1 MYCVIGDIHG
11 NFNKL
16 EALLE
21 LVYKDYKATAFYHLG
36 DIIDRGD
43 DSKKVVDLCIQYNIT
58 GLIGNHELWIL
69 NLIDW
74 KIFDDFCLTNIM
86 GGRATLRSYG
96 VSLSDIE
103 TAEKGYWIP
112 KKHADYFRT
121 LKSHIWLD
129 DMLLTHAGIS
139 QESYDKREKGIGAS
153 DYVQDIIDFCTQ
165 EIYWGGGKPAQLP
178 FIQFRGH
185 APQLEANRQGNVI
198 SLDTG
203 CSTCNPYKLS
213 ACLWEPGSEDFR
225 FISV

>member
-21 LVYKDYKATAFYHLG
+21 LVYKDDKATAFYHLG

-43 DSKKVVDLCIQYNIT
+43 DSKKVVDLCIQYDIT

-96 VSLSDIE
+96 VSPSDIE
-103 TAEKGYWIP
+103 TAEKGHWIP

-139 QESYDKREKGIGAS
+139 ETGWKYRKENEDPYVFIEEKGIHS
-153 DYVQDIIDFCTQ
+153 E

-213 ACLWEPGSEDFR
+213 ACLWEPGSRDFR